1 MLEICYHIYNAL
13 LIFLFYVSPSLRL
26 TEAGTGVQDILCYL
40 LKFFIQVDLK
50 VIEPKKVWQVNS
62 HTDSDSFKCFGTA
75 TISTPT
81 VTQLSR
87 EMPHWGL
94 YLSRTEDL

>member
-26 TEAGTGVQDILCYL
+26 TEAGTSVQDILCYL

-50 VIEPKKVWQVNS
+50 VIEPKKV
-62 HTDSDSFKCFGTA
+62 
-75 TISTPT
+75 
-81 VTQLSR
+81 
-87 EMPHWGL
+87 
-94 YLSRTEDL
+94 